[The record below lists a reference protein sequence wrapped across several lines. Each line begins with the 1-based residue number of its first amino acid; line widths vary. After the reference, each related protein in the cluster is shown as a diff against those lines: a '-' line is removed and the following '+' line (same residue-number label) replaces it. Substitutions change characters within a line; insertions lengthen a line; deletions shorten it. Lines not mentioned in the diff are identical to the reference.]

1 MVPGPTLFVC
11 VLYVRVSPYGLR
23 RPGWGAA
30 GVPAP
35 CFGVF
40 LDRPEKSAVRIRT
53 IPSAAIAEIPRIGRL
68 KAGMNASAIKKNP
81 VMHTSA
87 AHTKEPT
94 LTPLLG
100 ASGSARMSTGPLGA
114 LHVC

>member
-1 MVPGPTLFVC
+1 MVPGPTPFVC

-40 LDRPEKSAVRIRT
+40 LERPEKRAVRIRMT
-53 IPSAAIAEIPRIGRL
+53 PRAAIALIPMIGRL
-68 KAGMNASAIKKNP
+68 RF
-81 VMHTSA
+81 VM
-87 AHTKEPT
+87 
-94 LTPLLG
+94 
-100 ASGSARMSTGPLGA
+100 
-114 LHVC
+114 